1 MQKPSPAAGAVA
13 VTAVPAAGGADA
25 LSVERAAG
33 GADASTVGGVC
44 RFACGTREHD
54 QKGTRGGLGA
64 EVEHGHDRVDV
75 RRHTSGAGE
84 SSSAERLV
92 CRGGGRGGGRC
103 AMVPRQRP
111 RPVHR
116 GAKSS
121 PCPHSV
127 PKGCPWAACAGATR
141 PTRASRQRGAHL
153 ASLLLLHHCRALR
166 RRLVIWHAAIAR
178 ARCRAHGGR

>member
-13 VTAVPAAGGADA
+13 VTAVPAAGGADALSVERAAGGADALSVERAAGGADA

-84 SSSAERLV
+84 SSSAVRLA
-92 CRGGGRGGGRC
+92 CRCGEEGGVGG
-103 AMVPRQRP
+103 
-111 RPVHR
+111 
-116 GAKSS
+116 
-121 PCPHSV
+121 
-127 PKGCPWAACAGATR
+127 
-141 PTRASRQRGAHL
+141 
-153 ASLLLLHHCRALR
+153 
-166 RRLVIWHAAIAR
+166 
-178 ARCRAHGGR
+178 